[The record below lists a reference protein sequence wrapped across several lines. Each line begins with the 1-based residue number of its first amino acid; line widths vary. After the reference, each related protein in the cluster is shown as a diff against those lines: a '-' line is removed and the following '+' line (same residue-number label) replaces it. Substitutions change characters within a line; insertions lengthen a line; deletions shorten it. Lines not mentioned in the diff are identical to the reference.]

1 MNALPHSFLET
12 QTRAGTALTSRDM
25 MARYVASVRAD
36 VLTPETPEAQT
47 YMDETGGTFA
57 DFVHDQ
63 GFTCAILGVP
73 FHWDD
78 GVDTP
83 CGRAHRDARFIAES
97 F

>member
-1 MNALPHSFLET
+1 MNALPNSFPMTLR
-12 QTRAGTALTSRDM
+12 RADAAISRDM

-36 VLTPETPEAQT
+36 VLTPQTPEAQT

-57 DFVHDQ
+57 DFVHDE

-73 FHWDD
+73 FHWDAGID
-78 GVDTP
+78 MPG
-83 CGRAHRDARFIAES
+83 GRIHRDARFIAES

>member
-1 MNALPHSFLET
+1 MDALPRSFRMT
-12 QTRAGTALTSRDM
+12 SRRADAAIRRDM

-73 FHWDD
+73 FRWDE
-78 GVDTP
+78 GIDTP
-83 CGRAHRDARFIAES
+83 YGRAHRDARFIAES